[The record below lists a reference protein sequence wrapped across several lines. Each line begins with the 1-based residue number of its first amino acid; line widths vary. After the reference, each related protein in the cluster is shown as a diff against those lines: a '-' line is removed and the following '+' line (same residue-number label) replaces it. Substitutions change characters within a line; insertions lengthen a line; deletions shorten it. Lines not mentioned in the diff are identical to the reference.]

1 MSSISQL
8 QVSVDS
14 WLARDDVAVVGT
26 DFPQI
31 LLIAESNISRNYR
44 FAIQEAQT
52 TVNITGQSADLP
64 ADFLEVRNPF
74 IDDNKLNIQYKT
86 PKAIRSTRAWINGS
100 PGGSFYTLE
109 GNGGVAPDNRMQIT
123 IAGPGTVSD
132 PVDIVLN
139 YYARIAALD
148 TTVPTDTNWLIQ
160 NHYDVYLYETLAA
173 ACNYIQES
181 ELEQKYLGECFRLR
195 DELRKHE
202 NRKRWGAEPKVAYG
216 NPRMII

>member
-1 MSSISQL
+1 
-8 QVSVDS
+8 
-14 WLARDDVAVVGT
+14 VAVAGG

-31 LLIAESNISRNYR
+31 LLIAESSIARGYR
-44 FAIQEAQT
+44 FGIQEAQT
-52 TVNITGQSADLP
+52 TVSITSQSADLP
-64 ADFLEVRNPF
+64 ADFLEARNPF
-74 IDDNKLNIQYKT
+74 IDDNRLDIQYKT
-86 PKAIRSTRAWINGS
+86 PKAIRSTKAWINGS
-100 PGGSFYTLE
+100 PGGTFYTIE
-109 GNGGVAPDNRMQIT
+109 GNGGTPPDNRMQIT

-139 YYARIAALD
+139 YYARIPALD
-148 TTVPTDTNWLIQ
+148 VMDGSDTNWLLQ

-181 ELEQKYLGECFRLR
+181 ALEQKYLGEVFRMR
-195 DELRKHE
+195 DEFRKHE